1 MKFPSLFQPIQ
12 IGSMTVRNRFV
23 KPPMGSNTAEDDCS
37 VGQRMIDYY
46 TEAAKGGFG
55 LITIEVTA
63 VSPTG
68 NAIIRQP
75 GLYDDRFIDGYRK
88 LADSI
93 HAHGA
98 KMSVQLHHAGRQ
110 TMSAVIGGQQ
120 PVAPSP
126 LPCPFCQEIP
136 HELTTEETYEMIR
149 NFVDAA
155 ERAKKAGADAVE
167 VHGAHGYL
175 IAEFMSVY
183 SNRRTD
189 EFGGSFENRMRFP
202 RLIVEGIR
210 ERLGNDFPIIFRM
223 SGEEKTPAGR
233 GIAESRAVARVMEEA
248 GVNAMHVAAGAYGSL
263 EWIWGCYDSPLAYMA
278 KFAEEVKKSVSIPV
292 IAVGRINDPYIAE
305 ELVASGRVDMVS
317 IGRQS
322 IADPAF
328 PNKAYAG
335 KLDEIIPCVGCHQG
349 CSQEMLLGNCITCIA
364 NPTAGGYTGSRR
376 IVPAETKKKVT
387 VVGGGPGGLAAAWL
401 LTERGHEVELYEK
414 SEVLGGQYRI
424 AALPPTKGDLAKAI
438 RFYINKCEKNG
449 VRIHLG
455 SEMTAESILEGKPDA
470 VILATGAVALKPRI
484 KGIDNPA
491 FAEATDILE
500 GKAVA
505 GRKVLVVGGG
515 LVGLE
520 TADYL
525 GDYGRKVDVIDMIPE
540 IGTEVNTMV
549 KINMMRRM
557 EQNKIGIHPGT
568 KVCEFTDDG
577 AICECNGE
585 KVEYTGYDT
594 VVLAM
599 GRKANN
605 PLEAELKDK
614 VEVHVIGD
622 AEEAGFVL
630 RATHGAAEVALG
642 L

>member
-46 TEAAKGGFG
+46 AEAAKGGFG

-75 GLYDDRFIDGYRK
+75 GLYDDKFIEGYSK
-88 LADSI
+88 LADAI
-93 HAHGA
+93 HAYGA

-110 TMSAVIGGQQ
+110 TMSAIIGQQ

-126 LPCPFCQEIP
+126 LPCPFCQEVP
-136 HELTTEETYEMIR
+136 HELTTEETYEMIK
-149 NFVDAA
+149 NFVDTA
-155 ERAKKAGADAVE
+155 ERAKIAGADAVE

-175 IAEFMSVY
+175 IAEYMSSY
-183 SNRRTD
+183 SNRRND

-210 ERLGNDFPIIFRM
+210 ERCGNDYPIIFRM
-223 SGEEKTPAGR
+223 SGEEKTPGGR
-233 GIAESRAVARVMEEA
+233 AIAETRAVARVMEEA
-248 GVNAMHVAAGAYGSL
+248 GVDAMHIASGAYGSL

-278 KFAEEVKKSVSIPV
+278 QFAEEVKKSVSIPV
-292 IAVGRINDPYIAE
+292 ITVGRINDPYIAE
-305 ELVASGRVDMVS
+305 DLVASGRTDMVS
-317 IGRQS
+317 IGRQGL
-322 IADPAF
+322 ADPAF

-349 CSQEMLLGNCITCIA
+349 CSQEMLLGNCITCIV
-364 NPTAGGYTGSRR
+364 NPMAGGYTSTRK
-376 IVPAETKKKVT
+376 IVPAETKKKVA
-387 VVGGGPGGLAAAWL
+387 VVGAGPGGLVAAWL
-401 LTERGHEVELYEK
+401 LSERGHEVDLYEK
-414 SEVLGGQYRI
+414 TDKLGGQYRI
-424 AALPPTKGDLAKAI
+424 ASYPPTKGDLAKPI

-449 VRIHLG
+449 VKFHLCT
-455 SEMTAESILEGKPDA
+455 EADADTILAGEPDA
-470 VILATGAVALKPRI
+470 VILATGAVAAKPGI

-491 FAEATDILE
+491 FVDATDILE

-505 GRKVLVVGGG
+505 GPKVLVVGGG
-515 LVGLE
+515 LVGIE

-525 GDYGRKVDVIDMIPE
+525 GDYGRQVDVIDMIPD
-540 IGTEVNTMV
+540 IGADVNAMV
-549 KINMMRRM
+549 KITLMPRLAKN
-557 EQNKIGIHPGT
+557 NVGLYPNT
-568 KVCEFTDDG
+568 KVLEFAEDG

-585 KVEYTGYDT
+585 TVNYTGYDT

-599 GRKANN
+599 GRKACN
-605 PLEAELKDK
+605 PLEAALKDK
-614 VEVHVIGD
+614 VDVCVIGD
-622 AEEAGFVL
+622 AVEPGMVMK
-630 RATHGAAEVALG
+630 ATHGAAEVALS